1 MTPLYTRVSEPPFST
16 GEKRPVLA
24 CRGVP
29 LSPVFKTQKPIIFL
43 QNRKEIFMK
52 NRERKVNLHIF
63 LSEDESK
70 LLDEKFKLSG
80 RSSKSAFI
88 RQLITRGFVFDID
101 FSEIQRYNYLLSNIA
116 NNVNQVAHRCN
127 ETRSVYRSDIEELK
141 KEIDKI
147 WQLQKSMLSMLP
159 SEGQ

>member
-1 MTPLYTRVSEPPFST
+1 
-16 GEKRPVLA
+16 
-24 CRGVP
+24 
-29 LSPVFKTQKPIIFL
+29 
-43 QNRKEIFMK
+43 MK
-52 NRERKVNLHIF
+52 NLTHRNSFHIF
-63 LSEDESK
+63 LNDEETEILEK
-70 LLDEKFKLSG
+70 KFKLSG
-80 RSSKSAFI
+80 KNSKSAFI
-88 RQLITRGFVFDID
+88 RQLIIKGFVFDID

-127 ETRSVYRSDIEELK
+127 ETRSVYRSDIDELK

>member
-1 MTPLYTRVSEPPFST
+1 MFKRTRT
-16 GEKRPVLA
+16 I
-24 CRGVP
+24 
-29 LSPVFKTQKPIIFL
+29 PIQVYL
-43 QNRKEIFMK
+43 TE
-52 NRERKVNLHIF
+52 E
-63 LSEDESK
+63 ESA
-70 LLDEKFKLSG
+70 LLDKKYKMSG
-80 RSSKSAFI
+80 KKSKSALI
-88 RQLITRGFVFDID
+88 RQLIRDGFVFDID

-127 ETRSVYRSDIEELK
+127 ETRSVYRSDIDELK

>member
-1 MTPLYTRVSEPPFST
+1 
-16 GEKRPVLA
+16 
-24 CRGVP
+24 
-29 LSPVFKTQKPIIFL
+29 
-43 QNRKEIFMK
+43 MK
-52 NRERKVNLHIF
+52 NLTHRNSFHIF
-63 LSEDESK
+63 LNDEETK
-70 LLDEKFKLSG
+70 ILDKKFKLSG
-80 RSSKSAFI
+80 KSSKSAFI

-127 ETRSVYRSDIEELK
+127 ETRSVYRSDIDELK

>member
-1 MTPLYTRVSEPPFST
+1 
-16 GEKRPVLA
+16 
-24 CRGVP
+24 
-29 LSPVFKTQKPIIFL
+29 
-43 QNRKEIFMK
+43 MK
-52 NRERKVNLHIF
+52 NITHRNSFHIF
-63 LSEDESK
+63 LNDEETEILEK
-70 LLDEKFKLSG
+70 KFKLSG
-80 RSSKSAFI
+80 KNSKSAFI
-88 RQLITRGFVFDID
+88 RQLIIKGFVFDID

-127 ETRSVYRSDIEELK
+127 ETRSVYRSDIDELK

>member
-1 MTPLYTRVSEPPFST
+1 
-16 GEKRPVLA
+16 
-24 CRGVP
+24 
-29 LSPVFKTQKPIIFL
+29 
-43 QNRKEIFMK
+43 MK
-52 NRERKVNLHIF
+52 NLTHRNSFHIF
-63 LSEDESK
+63 LNDEETEILEK
-70 LLDEKFKLSG
+70 KFKLSG
-80 RSSKSAFI
+80 KSSKSAFI
-88 RQLITRGFVFDID
+88 RQLIIKGFVFDID

-127 ETRSVYRSDIEELK
+127 ETRSVYRSDIDELK

>member
-1 MTPLYTRVSEPPFST
+1 
-16 GEKRPVLA
+16 
-24 CRGVP
+24 
-29 LSPVFKTQKPIIFL
+29 
-43 QNRKEIFMK
+43 MK

-63 LSEDESK
+63 LSEDEAE
-70 LLDEKFKLSG
+70 LLDKKFKLS
-80 RSSKSAFI
+80 RKSSKSAFI
-88 RQLITRGFVFDID
+88 RQLIIKGFVFDID

-116 NNVNQVAHRCN
+116 NNVNQIAHRCN

>member
-1 MTPLYTRVSEPPFST
+1 
-16 GEKRPVLA
+16 
-24 CRGVP
+24 
-29 LSPVFKTQKPIIFL
+29 
-43 QNRKEIFMK
+43 MK
-52 NRERKVNLHIF
+52 NLTHRNSFHIF
-63 LSEDESK
+63 LNDEETK
-70 LLDEKFKLSG
+70 ILDKKFKLS
-80 RSSKSAFI
+80 RKSSKSAFI